1 MTDKQ
6 TNQLDPNSQESLTVD
21 DYMNWVTTLDPLTSE
36 EKLVVLQKAGS
47 VIVEGAS
54 PAVLK
59 THQMVVS
66 ATRAECD
73 EDELLVQIKKANYT
87 IYAKNKPAYI
97 FAALAFIVALTVSV
111 YKLTKFISNVL

>member
-6 TNQLDPNSQESLTVD
+6 TNQKDPDPHESLTVD
-21 DYMNWVTTLDPLTSE
+21 DYMNWVTTLDPLTAE

-47 VIVEGAS
+47 VIVEGGTA
-54 PAVLK
+54 AVLK
-59 THQMVVS
+59 THEMVVS

-97 FAALAFIVALTVSV
+97 FAAFAFIVALTVAV
-111 YKLTKFISNVL
+111 YKFTKFISNVL